1 MRSKIVKRLN
11 AVAGVKEKI
20 DQAKD
25 LLKEFDIDCWITFVR
40 ESQINGDPTLAF
52 LSPADVTWHSA
63 FIISKDGKA
72 HAIVGKYDQ
81 KTIEETGA
89 YDEVIGFVEG
99 IKEPFQSYMKKLN
112 PKIIALNYS
121 EGSEIADGITYGMFL
136 TMKNLLGEIGM
147 ENRITSA
154 ERLVSALRE
163 RKSQTEINY
172 IKEAIRI
179 TEEIFNEVTKFI
191 KPGKTEKEIA
201 AFMKSEV
208 EKRNLE
214 YAWEPMV
221 CPAVFTGPET
231 AGAHYAPTDRKVE
244 KGQILNMDF
253 GVKFNGYCSD
263 MQRTFYI
270 LKDDETK
277 APEDVMK
284 GFNTIVD
291 SIEQSKQAMK
301 PGVQAVEI
309 DAVARKIVTQ
319 NGYDEFPH
327 GLGHQVGR
335 FSHDGTA
342 LLGPPWEKYAQKPFQ
357 KLEENMVFTIEP
369 RLHVPDRGTATIEEM
384 VRINTDGAEW
394 LTNPQK
400 EIILIK

>member
-1 MRSKIVKRLN
+1 
-11 AVAGVKEKI
+11 
-20 DQAKD
+20 
-25 LLKEFDIDCWITFVR
+25 
-40 ESQINGDPTLAF
+40 
-52 LSPADVTWHSA
+52 
-63 FIISKDGKA
+63 
-72 HAIVGKYDQ
+72 
-81 KTIEETGA
+81 
-89 YDEVIGFVEG
+89 
-99 IKEPFQSYMKKLN
+99 MKKLN

-208 EKRNLE
+208 EKRKLE

-342 LLGPPWEKYAQKPFQ
+342 LLGPSWEKYAQKPFQ
-357 KLEENMVFTIEP
+357 KLEKTWSLQLNQDCKFRIEVQL
-369 RLHVPDRGTATIEEM
+369 RLKRWYA
-384 VRINTDGAEW
+384 
-394 LTNPQK
+394 
-400 EIILIK
+400 

>member
-1 MRSKIVKRLN
+1 MLI
-11 AVAGVKEKI
+11 KEKI
-20 DQAKD
+20 EQAKN
-25 LLKEFDIDCWITFVR
+25 LLKEFDVDCWITFAR
-40 ESQINGDPTLAF
+40 ESQINGDPSLAF

-63 FIISKDGKA
+63 FIISQDGKA
-72 HAIVGKYDQ
+72 HAIVGRYDQ
-81 KTIEETGA
+81 QTIEDTAA

-99 IKEPFQSYMKKLN
+99 IKEPFQSYMKELN
-112 PKIIALNYS
+112 PKNVAINFS
-121 EGSEIADGITYGMFL
+121 EGSEIADGITHGMYL
-136 TMKNLLGEIGM
+136 TLFNLLDEIGM
-147 ENRITSA
+147 SDKIISA
-154 ERLVSALRE
+154 ERIVSALRE

-201 AFMKSEV
+201 DFMKSEV
-208 EKRNLE
+208 EKRKLE
-214 YAWEPMV
+214 FAWEPMV
-221 CPAVFTGPET
+221 CPAVFTGPES
-231 AGAHYAPTDRKVE
+231 AGAHYAPSDRKVE

-253 GVKFNGYCSD
+253 GVKYNGYCSD

-270 LKDDETK
+270 LKDDETES
-277 APEDVMK
+277 PEDVMK

-301 PGVQAVEI
+301 PGIQGVEI
-309 DAVARKIVTQ
+309 DAISRKIVTQ
-319 NGYDEFPH
+319 NGYVEFPH
-327 GLGHQVGR
+327 GVGHQVGR

-369 RLHVPDRGTATIEEM
+369 RLPVPDRGIATIEEM
-384 VRINTDGAEW
+384 VRMTNTGAEW

>member
-1 MRSKIVKRLN
+1 MLI
-11 AVAGVKEKI
+11 KEKVE
-20 DQAKD
+20 QAKK
-25 LLKEFDIDCWITFVR
+25 LLKEFDVDCWITFVR

-89 YDEVIGFVEG
+89 YYEVIGFVEG
-99 IKEPFQSYMKKLN
+99 IKEPFQSYMKILN
-112 PKIIALNYS
+112 PKNIALNFS
-121 EGSEIADGITYGMFL
+121 EGSEIADGITYGMYL
-136 TMKNLLGEIGM
+136 TLFNLLDELGM
-147 ENRITSA
+147 SDRIISA
-154 ERLVSALRE
+154 ERVVSALRE

-172 IKEAIRI
+172 IKEAIII

-201 AFMKSEV
+201 GFVKSEV

-214 YAWEPMV
+214 FAWEPSV

-253 GVKFNGYCSD
+253 GVKYKSYCSD

-291 SIEQSKQAMK
+291 SIEKSKQAMK

-309 DAVARKIVTQ
+309 DAIARKIVTQ

-342 LLGPPWEKYAQKPFQ
+342 LLGPPWEKYAQKPFK

-369 RLHVPDRGTATIEEM
+369 RLNVPDRGTATVEEM
-384 VRINTDGAEW
+384 VRIIPDGVEW

>member
-1 MRSKIVKRLN
+1 MLI
-11 AVAGVKEKI
+11 KEKI

-25 LLKEFDIDCWITFVR
+25 LLKEFDVDCWITFVR

-121 EGSEIADGITYGMFL
+121 EGSEIADGITHGMFL

-154 ERLVSALRE
+154 EKLVSALRE
-163 RKSQTEINY
+163 RKAGTEIKN
-172 IKEAIRI
+172 IKAAIKN
-179 TEEIFNEVTKFI
+179 TEEIFELVTNFI
-191 KPGKTEKEIA
+191 KPGITEKEIA
-201 AFMKSEV
+201 AFIKSEV

-309 DAVARKIVTQ
+309 DAVARKIIAQ

-369 RLHVPDRGTATIEEM
+369 RLHVQDRGTATIEEM
-384 VRINTDGAEW
+384 VRIKTDGAEW

>member
-1 MRSKIVKRLN
+1 MLI
-11 AVAGVKEKI
+11 KEKI
-20 DQAKD
+20 EQAKL

-52 LSPADVTWHSA
+52 LPPADVTWHSA

-81 KTIEETGA
+81 KTIEDTGA
-89 YDEVIGFVEG
+89 YDDVIGFVEG
-99 IKEPFQSYMKKLN
+99 IKDPFQSFMKKLN
-112 PKIIALNYS
+112 PNNIAINFS
-121 EGSEIADGITYGMFL
+121 EGSEIADGITYGMYLTLFNFL
-136 TMKNLLGEIGM
+136 DEIGM
-147 ENRITSA
+147 SEIIISA
-154 ERLVSALRE
+154 ERIVSALRE
-163 RKSQTEINY
+163 RKSQTEINN

-179 TEEIFNEVTKFI
+179 TEEIFGAVTKFI
-191 KPGKTEKEIA
+191 KAGRTEKEIA
-201 AFMKSEV
+201 DFMKSEV
-208 EKRNLE
+208 EKRKLE
-214 YAWEPMV
+214 LAWEPMV

-231 AGAHYAPTDRKVE
+231 AGAHYAPTDRMVE

-253 GVKFNGYCSD
+253 GVKYNGYCSD

-270 LKDDETK
+270 LKDDEAK
-277 APEDVMK
+277 APQDVMK

-291 SIEQSKQAMK
+291 SIEQSKNAIK
-301 PGVQAVEI
+301 PGIQGVEI
-309 DAVARKIVTQ
+309 DAISRKIVTQ

-342 LLGPPWEKYAQKPFQ
+342 LLGPSWEKYAQKPFQ

-369 RLHVPDRGTATIEEM
+369 RLQVPDRGTATIEEM
-384 VRINTDGAEW
+384 VRITNAEAEW

>member
-1 MRSKIVKRLN
+1 MLI
-11 AVAGVKEKI
+11 KEKVE
-20 DQAKD
+20 QAKK
-25 LLKEFDIDCWITFVR
+25 LLKEFDVDCWITFVR

-89 YDEVIGFVEG
+89 YYEVIGFVEG
-99 IKEPFQSYMKKLN
+99 IKEPFQSYMKTLN
-112 PKIIALNYS
+112 PKNIALNFS
-121 EGSEIADGITYGMFL
+121 EGSEIADGITYGMYL
-136 TMKNLLGEIGM
+136 TLFNLLDELGM
-147 ENRITSA
+147 SDRIISA
-154 ERLVSALRE
+154 ERVVSALRE

-172 IKEAIRI
+172 IKEAIII

-191 KPGKTEKEIA
+191 KPEKTEKEIA
-201 AFMKSEV
+201 GFVKSEV

-214 YAWEPMV
+214 FAWEPSV

-253 GVKFNGYCSD
+253 GVKYKSYCSD

-270 LKDDETK
+270 LKDDETN

-284 GFNTIVD
+284 GFTTIID
-291 SIEQSKQAMK
+291 SIEKSKQAMK

-309 DAVARKIVTQ
+309 DAIARKTVTQ

-342 LLGPPWEKYAQKPFQ
+342 LLGPPWEKYAQKPFK

-369 RLHVPDRGTATIEEM
+369 RLNVPDRGTATVEEM
-384 VRINTDGAEW
+384 VRIIPDGTEW

>member
-1 MRSKIVKRLN
+1 MLI
-11 AVAGVKEKI
+11 KEKI
-20 DQAKD
+20 EQAKL

-81 KTIEETGA
+81 KTIEDTGA
-89 YDEVIGFVEG
+89 YNKVIGFVEG

-112 PKIIALNYS
+112 PKNVAINFS
-121 EGSEIADGITYGMFL
+121 EGSEIADGITHGMYLTLLNFL
-136 TMKNLLGEIGM
+136 DELGLSDKI
-147 ENRITSA
+147 ISA
-154 ERLVSALRE
+154 EKIVSALRE
-163 RKSQTEINY
+163 RKSETEINY

-179 TEEIFNEVTKFI
+179 TEEIFSEVTKFI
-191 KPGKTEKEIA
+191 KVGKTEKEIA

-244 KGQILNMDF
+244 KGHILNMDF
-253 GVKFNGYCSD
+253 GVKYNGYCSD

-270 LKDDETK
+270 LKDNESK
-277 APEDVMK
+277 APQDVMK

-291 SIEQSKQAMK
+291 SIEKSKQAIK
-301 PGVQAVEI
+301 PGINGVEI

-319 NGYDEFPH
+319 NGYYEFPH

-357 KLEENMVFTIEP
+357 KLEQNMVFTIEP
-369 RLHVPDRGTATIEEM
+369 RLQVPGRGTATIEEM
-384 VRINTDGAEW
+384 VKISAESAEW

-400 EIILIK
+400 DIILVE